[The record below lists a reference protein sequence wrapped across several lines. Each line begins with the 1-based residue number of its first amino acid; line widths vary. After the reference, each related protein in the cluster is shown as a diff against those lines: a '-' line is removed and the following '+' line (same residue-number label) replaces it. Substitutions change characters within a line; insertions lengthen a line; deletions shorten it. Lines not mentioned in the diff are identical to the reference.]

1 MAAPNT
7 YANISSFV
15 VTVYE
20 QALLIARAEN
30 VMQPLVTGF
39 TDLTGKAVRSNQEYG
54 ASTFNAI
61 EDIDDLA
68 SQAFTPAA
76 ISTLTPAEYGAQFFV
91 TDTRLESDPFP
102 MQAQAAQELGASYAK
117 TIDTALVNQFV
128 NFTGGTLGAAGSVIT
143 WGHLFAMQA
152 RLVAQNAPRPYNV
165 VIHPFQWH
173 VLQKSASVA
182 GTRTN
187 AADSLM
193 ENVNRAYL
201 VDMVAGM
208 NIYVSNNLTI
218 DSSDDTVI
226 GMFSPAALALDVR
239 RAFRLEPERDAS
251 KRGWELNAS
260 GMFAAGVWRPKFGI
274 RATFDAVAPTS

>member
-1 MAAPNT
+1 MASPNT
-7 YANISSFV
+7 YANISAFV
-15 VTVYE
+15 NTVYE
-20 QALLIARAEN
+20 QALLIARAQN

-39 TDLTGKAVRSNQEYG
+39 TDLTGKAVRSNQEYN
-54 ASTFNAI
+54 ASTFNQI
-61 EDIDDLA
+61 EDTDDLA
-68 SQAFTPAA
+68 SQAFTPSVL
-76 ISTLTPAEYGAQFFV
+76 STLTPAEFGAQFFV

-102 MQAQAAQELGASYAK
+102 MQAQAAQELGASYSK
-117 TIDTALVNQFV
+117 TIDTALVSQFT

-152 RLVAQNAPRPYNV
+152 RLVAQNAPAPYNV
-165 VIHPFQWH
+165 VIHPYQWN
-173 VLQKSASVA
+173 VLQKAASVA

-193 ENVNRAYL
+193 EGINRAYL
-201 VDMVAGM
+201 VDMVAGL
-208 NIYVSNNLTI
+208 NIFVSNNLTP
-218 DSSDDTVI
+218 DGSDDVII

-251 KRGWELNAS
+251 RRGWELNAS

-274 RATFDAVAPTS
+274 KATFDASLPTS